1 MSATGTTKAT
11 NGRQLSLNL
20 FIYPGG
26 HHEAGWRFPG
36 SVPDR
41 LNDVSY
47 YQELAR
53 KAESAKFDAVF
64 FADGPALPDHVRYA
78 VRFRFEPL
86 TLLTALAAAT
96 SRIGLIGTASTT
108 YFEPYNLARLYASLD
123 HISGGR
129 AGWNIVT
136 TSVPTAG
143 ANFGLSENPSHA
155 DRYARAGEFLEVV
168 TKLWDS
174 WEDDAL
180 VADPVSGLLA
190 DDSKIHPIEHIG
202 RHFRVKG
209 ALNTPRSPQGR
220 PVYVQAGASD
230 DGRSFAARYAEAI
243 FTAHQTLDSAR
254 AFYADIKARA
264 ASLGRSPD
272 HVRILPGISPYLGS
286 TEAEA
291 KALYEEF
298 NALIQPEFSLSQ
310 LRQMIGLDLSGY
322 DLDGPFPR
330 HLIDT
335 SSPIGVASRFKLVI
349 DIVDREKPTIRQ
361 LIQRLAGARGHY
373 VAVGTPERIA
383 DEIQTWFETGAADG
397 FNVMPPWL
405 HGGFDVFAAEVVPIL
420 RRRGLFRE
428 EYSGTT
434 LRDHFGLPRPESQ
447 YAAAIR
453 ATA

>member
-1 MSATGTTKAT
+1 MTRATRSKAGCPAPGHEARLVQIDSATEASMSATGTTKAT
-11 NGRQLSLNL
+11 NGRRLSLNL

-36 SVPDR
+36 SAPDR

-53 KAESAKFDAVF
+53 KAEAAKFDAVF

-180 VADPVSGLLA
+180 VVDPVSGLLA

-243 FTAHQTLDSAR
+243 FTAHRRWTARRPSMPTSRRAPPRSA
-254 AFYADIKARA
+254 A
-264 ASLGRSPD
+264 APSMSASCRGSAP
-272 HVRILPGISPYLGS
+272 ISVP
-286 TEAEA
+286 
-291 KALYEEF
+291 
-298 NALIQPEFSLSQ
+298 P
-310 LRQMIGLDLSGY
+310 
-322 DLDGPFPR
+322 
-330 HLIDT
+330 
-335 SSPIGVASRFKLVI
+335 
-349 DIVDREKPTIRQ
+349 KP
-361 LIQRLAGARGHY
+361 
-373 VAVGTPERIA
+373 
-383 DEIQTWFETGAADG
+383 
-397 FNVMPPWL
+397 
-405 HGGFDVFAAEVVPIL
+405 
-420 RRRGLFRE
+420 RRRRCTR
-428 EYSGTT
+428 SST
-434 LRDHFGLPRPESQ
+434 H
-447 YAAAIR
+447 
-453 ATA
+453 